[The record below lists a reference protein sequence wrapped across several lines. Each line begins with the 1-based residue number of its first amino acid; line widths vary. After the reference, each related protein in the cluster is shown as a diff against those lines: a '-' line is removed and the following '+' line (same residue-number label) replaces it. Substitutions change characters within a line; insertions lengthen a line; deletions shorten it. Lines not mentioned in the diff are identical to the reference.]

1 VLIALIALHLI
12 AIAWYRFARGKR
24 LVRPMISGDS
34 ADAPANA
41 EPAQDNGAVRLRALA
56 IFLAAGAAV
65 GWLVR

>member
-1 VLIALIALHLI
+1 
-12 AIAWYRFARGKR
+12 
-24 LVRPMISGDS
+24 MISGDS

-41 EPAQDNGAVRLRALA
+41 EPAQDNGAVRLRALRALA